1 MSSVRAFPLAALA
14 LAMACGTTKD
24 ATKDAAKDTT
34 TGRISMAAPP
44 ATIRPTV
51 LTDEEQMLIAAQTFG
66 IVGAAS
72 VRADRQMLTQLYKV
86 DAVLFVGDSAIRG
99 SGAIATAMASV
110 GNANSLRDFSRTSTG
125 RALRDGTVLVDS
137 GSYVMV
143 SKRPGADS
151 LVERGRYRTELIRG
165 GPDGRTFVIQFDS
178 LVPDPR
184 FKGRARR

>member
-1 MSSVRAFPLAALA
+1 MSTRAA
-14 LAMACGTTKD
+14 
-24 ATKDAAKDTT
+24 
-34 TGRISMAAPP
+34 AAPP
-44 ATIRPTV
+44 AAIRPTV
-51 LTDEEQMLIAAQTFG
+51 LTDEEQLLIAAQTFG

-125 RALRDGTVLVDS
+125 RVLRDGAVLVDS
-137 GSYVMV
+137 GRYVMV